1 MFRVSVVEGSVLRF
15 VMARR
20 LLGKDLYRSAC
31 YLVDGLLVDSGI
43 PHLSGKIA
51 KALSGHHISAIVN
64 THAHEDHMGANAI
77 LQQSR
82 RLPVFAHRAALPTLS
97 DPGLLVLLPYQRVFF
112 GKPLPSTGEPLG
124 DVLHTERRRFRVIH
138 SPGHSPDH
146 VVLHDAEKGWIFS
159 GDAFIGGQD
168 RVFRSSYDIGEMVG
182 TLRNLASLGAEVL
195 FTGMGN
201 VVRNPARQIERKL
214 SYYEEMSHRVRK
226 LVREGMDEPEVA
238 SLLFPGDR
246 TVRFVTS
253 GNFSAEH
260 LVRSFL
266 TASEYQ

>member
-51 KALSGHHISAIVN
+51 KALSRHHISAIVN

-77 LQQSR
+77 LQESR

-97 DPGLLVLLPYQRVFF
+97 DPGMLTLLPYQRLFF
-112 GKPLPSTGEPLG
+112 GKPLPSMGEPLG
-124 DVLHTERRRFRVIH
+124 DVLQTERHRFRVIH

-146 VVLHDAEKGWIFS
+146 VVLHDEEKGWIFS
-159 GDAFIGGQD
+159 GDVFIGGQD
-168 RVFRSSYDIGEMVG
+168 RVFRGSYDIREMIR
-182 TLRNLASLGAEVL
+182 TLKTLASLGAEIM

-201 VVRNPARQIERKL
+201 VIRKPTRQIERKI
-214 SYYEEMSHRVRK
+214 SYYEEMSHKVVK
-226 LVREGMDEPEVA
+226 LVREGMEPSEVA
-238 SLLFPGDR
+238 RRLFPGDR

-266 TASEYQ
+266 TASEGQ